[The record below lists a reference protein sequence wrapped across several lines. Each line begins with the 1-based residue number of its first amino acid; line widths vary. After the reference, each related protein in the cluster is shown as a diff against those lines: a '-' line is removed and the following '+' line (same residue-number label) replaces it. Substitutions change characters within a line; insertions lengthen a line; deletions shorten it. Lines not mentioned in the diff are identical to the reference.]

1 MDVWM
6 DIYTRVRQMKTLKV
20 QYKFV
25 KQYTDSTFAIAK
37 IKVLLVH
44 FSPQATLNMIHFCDI
59 CNKQ

>member
-1 MDVWM
+1 
-6 DIYTRVRQMKTLKV
+6 MKTLKV